1 MSVIDEFGNASS
13 LIVDGQT
20 GYLQVDVKTSASSQ
34 REQKSLYFP
43 SADGGLTFVNNGF
56 TIDASTNGTQRNWVY
71 FPGNIATD
79 TATGTAY
86 VEPERDFQG
95 YDEINFTLTATKSG
109 VEQNN
114 VPQLSVVI
122 LGWNEEPTGFN
133 STYWRNASMI
143 FDSSVEEISSGK
155 KYGAFN
161 MRKFSRISG
170 SSSGWAGSPY
180 NGTGSS
186 NALYMW
192 SASVPIT
199 HKYYAVVC
207 GNESGDTTSGTINNL
222 QCVVSGSG

>member
-20 GYLQVDVKTSASSQ
+20 GYLHVDVKTTAAT
-34 REQKSLYFP
+34 RHEQKSLLFP
-43 SADGGLTFVNNGF
+43 SADGGLTFTNNGF

-79 TATGTAY
+79 TATGTA
-86 VEPERDFQG
+86 
-95 YDEINFTLTATKSG
+95 TKSG

-122 LGWNEEPTGFN
+122 LGWNEEPSGFN
-133 STYWRNASMI
+133 GSYWRNASMI

-186 NALYMW
+186 SALYMW
-192 SASVPIT
+192 SVSVPIT

>member
-20 GYLQVDVKTSASSQ
+20 GYLHVDVKTTAAS
-34 REQKSLYFP
+34 RKEQKSLYFP
-43 SADGGLTFVNNGF
+43 SADGGLTFTNNGF
-56 TIDASTNGTQRNWVY
+56 TIDASTNGTQRNWVR

-86 VEPERDFQG
+86 IEPLRDFQG
-95 YDEINFTLTATKSG
+95 YDELDFTLSATKSG

-122 LGWNEEPTGFN
+122 LGWNDEPTGFN

-143 FDSSVEEISSGK
+143 FDSSVEQIATGK
-155 KYGAFN
+155 KYNAFN
-161 MRKFSRISG
+161 MRKFGRISG
-170 SSSGWAGSPY
+170 SSSGWSGAPY

-192 SASVPIT
+192 NISVPIT
-199 HKYYAVVC
+199 HKYYAISC

>member
-86 VEPERDFQG
+86 IEPARDFKG
-95 YDEINFTLTATKSG
+95 YDELTFTLSATKDG

-114 VPQLSVVI
+114 VPQLSAVI

-143 FDSSVEEISSGK
+143 FDSSVEEVSTGQ
-155 KYGAFN
+155 KYNAFN
-161 MRKFSRISG
+161 MRKFSRIAG
-170 SSSGWAGSPY
+170 SSSGWSGSPY

-207 GNESGDTTSGTINNL
+207 GNESGDTTSGNINSL
-222 QCVVSGSG
+222 QLVVSASG

>member
-43 SADGGLTFVNNGF
+43 SVDGGLTFANNGF
-56 TIDASTNGTQRNWVY
+56 TIDASSNGTQRNWIY
-71 FPGNIATD
+71 FPSNVATD
-79 TATGTAY
+79 TATETAY
-86 VEPERDFQG
+86 IEPERDFQG
-95 YDEINFTLTATKSG
+95 YDELNFTLTATKSG

-114 VPQLSVVI
+114 VPQLSAVI
-122 LGWNEEPTGFN
+122 LGWNVEPTGFN

-143 FDSSVEEISSGK
+143 FDSSVEEITTGQ
-155 KYGAFN
+155 KYNAFN
-161 MRKFSRISG
+161 MRKFSRIAGSG
-170 SSSGWAGSPY
+170 SGWSGSPY

-192 SASVPIT
+192 SVSVPIT

-207 GNESGDTTSGTINNL
+207 GNESGDTTSGNINSL
-222 QCVVSGSG
+222 QLVVSASG